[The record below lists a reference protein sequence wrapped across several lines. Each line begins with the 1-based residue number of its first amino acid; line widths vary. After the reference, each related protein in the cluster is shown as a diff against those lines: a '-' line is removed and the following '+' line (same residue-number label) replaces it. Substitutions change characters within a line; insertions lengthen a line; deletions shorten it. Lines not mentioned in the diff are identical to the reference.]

1 MVSLSNSSRLPANT
15 AEILVT
21 PVMFPPGRAR
31 LSTSPAAMGS
41 AEITKTIGIVLVAF
55 LAARAPDNVP
65 VRIMSTSR
73 RTSSSARV
81 GSSSSLLSA
90 YRDSKA
96 MFLPSTYPSARSST
110 RNCSSP
116 VADPEALTI
125 QPILDI
131 FFGCWASANEAVGSR
146 AAATKQTIIFVFI
159 VSASPLSN
167 LLIRSCLHVRRNRET
182 DLFGGF
188 QIDDKLKLRRSLN
201 RQVTGLGTFKDF
213 VHKVCAAPK

>member
-31 LSTSPAAMGS
+31 LSTSPAATGS
-41 AEITKTIGIVLVAF
+41 AEITKTMGIVLVAF

-65 VRIMSTSR
+65 VRITSTSR

-81 GSSSSLLSA
+81 GSRSSLLSA

-96 MFLPSTYPSARSST
+96 MFLPSTYPSSRISR
-110 RNCSSP
+110 RNDSIP
-116 VADPEALTI
+116 VADPEPVTI

-131 FFGCWASANEAVGSR
+131 FFGCWASAKKALDSR
-146 AAATKQTIIFVFI
+146 TAATREIIIFVFI
-159 VSASPLSN
+159 ISASRLTN
-167 LLIRSCLHVRRNRET
+167 HLVRSCQHIRWDCQA
-182 DLFGGF
+182 DLLGCF
-188 QIDDKLKLRRSLN
+188 QIDHEFELHWLFN
-201 RQVTGLGTFKDF
+201 R
-213 VHKVCAAPK
+213 